1 MQTGVKKGLELVTSI
16 RPTDNSEE
24 KRNKRLECSWGQ
36 MAEGFLTKVIGRQSR
51 RIQVQWDQLSRPLFT
66 AVPDT

>member
-24 KRNKRLECSWGQ
+24 QRNKRLECS
-36 MAEGFLTKVIGRQSR
+36 
-51 RIQVQWDQLSRPLFT
+51 
-66 AVPDT
+66 